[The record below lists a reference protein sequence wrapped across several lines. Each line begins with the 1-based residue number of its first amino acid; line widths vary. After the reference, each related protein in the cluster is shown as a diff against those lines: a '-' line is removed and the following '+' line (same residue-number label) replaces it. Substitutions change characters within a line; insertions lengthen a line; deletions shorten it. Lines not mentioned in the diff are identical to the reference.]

1 MFNHSKKKKLL
12 TNKTKT
18 HQEREKKV
26 IETQKENT
34 SNDFCKKNFIVNI
47 ILSSKLNK
55 TQKKNFKNDDIIFY
69 RFIMG

>member
-1 MFNHSKKKKLL
+1 MSF
-12 TNKTKT
+12 
-18 HQEREKKV
+18 V
-26 IETQKENT
+26 
-34 SNDFCKKNFIVNI
+34 KKNFIVNI